1 MYFWSGTPGFLPAVA
16 LLGTPGYGGG
26 GLPAD
31 VESGVPH
38 SMQNLPPS
46 APFTPQ
52 LLQNTIDAQSSPKT
66 AGLFSSVEEKQKNK
80 KKVP

>member
-1 MYFWSGTPGFLPAVA
+1 MYLWSGTTCFLPAVA
-16 LLGTPGYGGG
+16 LLGPPGYGGG

-52 LLQNTIDAQSSPKT
+52 LLQNTIDAQSSSKTPKSAQVSPT
-66 AGLFSSVEEKQKNK
+66 AAAAALI
-80 KKVP
+80 

>member
-1 MYFWSGTPGFLPAVA
+1 MYFWSGTTGFLPAVA

-52 LLQNTIDAQSSPKT
+52 LLQNTIDAQSSPKAT
-66 AGLFSSVEEKQKNK
+66 GLFNSFRRQPK
-80 KKVP
+80 K